1 MHVGKE
7 FIKEAY
13 RISRNGS
20 SSNAINTFT
29 TVWRLHNDRLYHRWY
44 VDGESVNIAAFPLPD
59 NIIRDDRQIKRDSE
73 LCAASAYMT
82 QSPLYVQ

>member
-1 MHVGKE
+1 MHVRKE

-20 SSNAINTFT
+20 GSDAINTFT

-44 VDGESVNIAAFPLPD
+44 DGESVNIAAFPLPD
-59 NIIRDDRQIKRDSE
+59 NIIRNDRQIKRDSE
-73 LCAASAYMT
+73 LCVASACVT
-82 QSPLYVQ
+82 QLLLDVQ